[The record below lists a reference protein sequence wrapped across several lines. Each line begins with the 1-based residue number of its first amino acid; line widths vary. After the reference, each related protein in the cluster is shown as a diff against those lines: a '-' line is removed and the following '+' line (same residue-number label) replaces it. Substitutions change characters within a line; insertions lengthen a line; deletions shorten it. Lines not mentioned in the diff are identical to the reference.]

1 MNRSISQFKFHTR
14 IIFLEASHYQ
24 FLFSK
29 FHSIEIE
36 GERVS
41 SSQNERTFGGG
52 AGGENEK
59 RGTRGGGGGGG
70 GEKKKR
76 GERGG
81 GGGVKT
87 REF

>member
-41 SSQNERTFGGG
+41 SSQNERTFFLGGG
-52 AGGENEK
+52 RGWKMKKGEQGGMGSQNS
-59 RGTRGGGGGGG
+59 GILS
-70 GEKKKR
+70 
-76 GERGG
+76 ER
-81 GGGVKT
+81 T
-87 REF
+87 F

>member
-41 SSQNERTFGGG
+41 SSQNERTFFLGGG
-52 AGGENEK
+52 RGSKMKKGEQGGMGSQNS
-59 RGTRGGGGGGG
+59 GILS
-70 GEKKKR
+70 
-76 GERGG
+76 ER
-81 GGGVKT
+81 T
-87 REF
+87 F